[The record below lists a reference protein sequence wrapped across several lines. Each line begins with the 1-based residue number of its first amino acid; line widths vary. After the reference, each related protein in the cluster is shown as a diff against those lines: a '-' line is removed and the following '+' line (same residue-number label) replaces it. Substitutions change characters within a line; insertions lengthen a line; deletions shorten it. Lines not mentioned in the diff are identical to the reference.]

1 MNKGPTKAELVAAI
15 RELLDLYINDGAGVE
30 GVIPFE
36 ELLLRYEQSV
46 GNVKEAKRLQRS
58 ILFQGYDGGISGQDR
73 AGIRRASVNDQST
86 PEQIEMTKLLTE
98 TQYINVAATT
108 ATAPP
113 VTVHYRDGTKREFHM
128 IDGSL
133 ILGQSI

>member
-1 MNKGPTKAELVAAI
+1 M
-15 RELLDLYINDGAGVE
+15 
-30 GVIPFE
+30 
-36 ELLLRYEQSV
+36 
-46 GNVKEAKRLQRS
+46 
-58 ILFQGYDGGISGQDR
+58 
-73 AGIRRASVNDQST
+73 NDQST

-133 ILGQSI
+133 DLGPEHLIARIVVNTITSDDAVISVGTTKD

>member
-58 ILFQGYDGGISGQDR
+58 ILSSKDTMAEYR
-73 AGIRRASVNDQST
+73 AK
-86 PEQIEMTKLLTE
+86 IE
-98 TQYINVAATT
+98 
-108 ATAPP
+108 
-113 VTVHYRDGTKREFHM
+113 REF
-128 IDGSL
+128 G
-133 ILGQSI
+133 GRQ